1 MQTSGACCKNEGPG
15 YPTPKAAM
23 KSPREKLLYV
33 TAVRRNT
40 PIKKPDFLATVDVDP
55 DSPTFCQII
64 HRLNMPHLDDE
75 LHHTGWNTCS
85 SCFGDDTKYRNRLI
99 LPALYSSRVYVID
112 TGTDPRRPGIFH
124 TIEPDDIGS
133 KTGLTQPHT
142 THCLANGEIMI
153 SCMGDYNNKG
163 EGKGGFMLLDGETFQ
178 VKGNWEHH
186 GEHAPFNYDYWY
198 QPYHNVM
205 ISTEWGAPK
214 AFLKG
219 FDPADYANN
228 LYGKSIHVWDWKSH
242 KHLQEITLGDEG
254 AIPLEI
260 RFLHNPRAAEGFVGC
275 ALASTVFR
283 YFKTAN
289 GNWAAEKVISIP
301 SKKVDNWALPDMPG
315 LITDILIS
323 MDDRFLYLSNWL
335 HGDLRQYDIT
345 DTSHPKL
352 VGQIFIG
359 GSITSDS
366 KVKVTEDSELEKQP
380 DPLYVKGRK
389 VTGSTQMIQLSLD
402 GKRLYVTMSLYSVWD
417 QQFYPDLMNTGSA
430 LLMLDVDTE
439 KGGLTVNKD
448 FLVDFGDDPEGPALA
463 HEMRYPGG
471 DCTSDI
477 FIVETEGKDDVQSQL

>member
-1 MQTSGACCKNEGPG
+1 MSE
-15 YPTPKAAM
+15 
-23 KSPREKLLYV
+23 
-33 TAVRRNT
+33 
-40 PIKKPDFLATVDVDP
+40 
-55 DSPTFCQII
+55 
-64 HRLNMPHLDDE
+64 
-75 LHHTGWNTCS
+75 
-85 SCFGDDTKYRNRLI
+85 
-99 LPALYSSRVYVID
+99 
-112 TGTDPRRPGIFH
+112 
-124 TIEPDDIGS
+124 
-133 KTGLTQPHT
+133 
-142 THCLANGEIMI
+142 
-153 SCMGDYNNKG
+153 
-163 EGKGGFMLLDGETFQ
+163 
-178 VKGNWEHH
+178 
-186 GEHAPFNYDYWY
+186 
-198 QPYHNVM
+198 
-205 ISTEWGAPK
+205 
-214 AFLKG
+214 
-219 FDPADYANN
+219 
-228 LYGKSIHVWDWKSH
+228 
-242 KHLQEITLGDEG
+242 
-254 AIPLEI
+254 
-260 RFLHNPRAAEGFVGC
+260 
-275 ALASTVFR
+275 
-283 YFKTAN
+283 
-289 GNWAAEKVISIP
+289 
-301 SKKVDNWALPDMPG
+301 G

-402 GKRLYVTMSLYSVWD
+402 GKRLYVTMSLYSMWD
-417 QQFYPDLMNTGSA
+417 QQFYPDLMNTGSV